1 MIQVWCFY
9 YILSFKSERRS
20 PNSALKSEFLP
31 IPFVKIVRRFYFG
44 RQDFS
49 SPDHLIMLP
58 PELLNRQH
66 IKPPF
71 ARHVTCGREDESI
84 LVFRCDLAGYFV
96 ASDGIVKSECLT
108 VNMYVEGQSG
118 ACGLAWER
126 IKINCTS
133 VYGLAPPS
141 SSK

>member
-1 MIQVWCFY
+1 MV
-9 YILSFKSERRS
+9 LPSFTSNSE
-20 PNSALKSEFLP
+20 LP
-31 IPFVKIVRRFYFG
+31 PVPFVEVVRRFYFG

-58 PELLNRQH
+58 LELLNRQH

-84 LVFRCDLAGYFV
+84 LVFRCNLAGYFV
-96 ASDGIVKSECLT
+96 ASDGIVKSERLY

-141 SSK
+141 SSE